1 MSGKSEKQKASSVK
15 AQIAWAITLLAGIL
29 LILILR
35 FAGLEPELTREPFPG
50 FEGQQTVLVHGLGIH
65 EQCLELRPKQGL
77 DYRFQASHPLSFD
90 IHYHIDG
97 QPLSQFSETSTN

>member
-1 MSGKSEKQKASSVK
+1 MSGNSEKQKASSVK
-15 AQIAWAITLLAGIL
+15 AQITWAITLLAGIL

-35 FAGLEPELTREPFPG
+35 FVGLEPELTREPFPG

-77 DYRFQASHPLSFD
+77 DYHFRLLTPSALLYIIISM
-90 IHYHIDG
+90 G
-97 QPLSQFSETSTN
+97 NR